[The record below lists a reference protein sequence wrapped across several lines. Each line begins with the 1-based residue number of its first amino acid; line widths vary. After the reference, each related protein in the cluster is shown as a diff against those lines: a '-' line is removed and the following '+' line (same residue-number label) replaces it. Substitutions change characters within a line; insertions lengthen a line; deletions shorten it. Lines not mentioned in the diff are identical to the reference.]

1 MGVSGNLVVS
11 VLPLTQEGPFTA
23 VQTLPGP
30 SFHTNLGVTVHIKV
44 PVDGAGGA
52 VPCVAE
58 WLYVAALDSPSVENN
73 LDSLTQGL
81 AFQRMSHLQ

>member
-1 MGVSGNLVVS
+1 MGSLVVS
-11 VLPLTQEGPFTA
+11 VLPLTQERPFTA

-30 SFHTNLGVTVHIKV
+30 SFRTNLGVTIHIKV

-58 WLYVAALDSPSVENN
+58 WLYVAVLDAPSIENN
-73 LDSLTQGL
+73 LDSLTLGL
-81 AFQRMSHLQ
+81 AFQRMIRFQ